1 MVVHSPLFFG
11 KKDFRGRALTVT
23 LPKDVRSLLNLES
36 SFFKTSAYLAD
47 VAKDV
52 AVVLT
57 SVDKTVL
64 MGVFVV
70 LVSLLVVWLFFSTL

>member
-1 MVVHSPLFFG
+1 MVVHSPLFFRKIFEVKRLQLRFLKMSG
-11 KKDFRGRALTVT
+11 VFENIET
-23 LPKDVRSLLNLES
+23 

-52 AVVLT
+52 AVVFT

-64 MGVFVV
+64 MGMFVV